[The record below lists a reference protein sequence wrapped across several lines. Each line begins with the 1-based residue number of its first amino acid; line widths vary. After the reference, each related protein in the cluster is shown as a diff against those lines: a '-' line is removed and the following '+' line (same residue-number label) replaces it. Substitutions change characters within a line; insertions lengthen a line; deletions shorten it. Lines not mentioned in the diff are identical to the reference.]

1 MASKDLEHISFSL
14 EKEIKKFEREKVK
27 QKELQKNLGVIYTPQ
42 KIADFMVR
50 QALKLYFS
58 DLLAIDQNSDFEKL
72 LSIIAKNQNIKN
84 NLINIIQALKILDPA
99 CGTGRFL
106 ISIAKNLLLIYKNL
120 YPDML
125 DYDIKRNIIKRNL
138 FGVDIELSA
147 IKISRLRLIKWLLSG
162 LQREDN
168 FKLQVDD
175 IEEIS
180 EKCGIVFNF
189 YNTDFLLDFNLSNFD
204 LIIGNPPYIENK
216 KIFDKNY
223 KKQLTDRFSA
233 AYRLYDLSIL
243 FIEKSLEV
251 LKQNKGI
258 LSFLTTNKFLA
269 ADYGVKIREMLVNKV
284 EIKEIIDLSSIPVF
298 QNIAAYPII
307 INLRNRTPKN
317 GPIILKKIRDL
328 HVMENEIST
337 ILDTFQQ
344 NSINLLPERV
354 IPLSKNLN
362 LVKYLY
368 KNYKPMAKVIPDL
381 KIVYRPYGFIN
392 WSENF
397 NHVSEKPAS
406 NRDLLLI
413 GTGNVGKF
421 HINFKKPI
429 RIAQRKLNICYFNYN
444 QIFEPKWNGLSVEK
458 LIFREIAKDLTFA
471 FDPGIFTNIT
481 GLYFIVIPSY
491 NINQMFSLML
501 VLNSD
506 LINLVF
512 KTLFGTLHMAGNYL
526 RINGSFIKRLPLP
539 KVLPTSISTLGKV
552 IQFLSQLKS
561 DFFELNRVDF
571 LNGIEISL
579 VEKVLTFYK
588 EISNSII
595 NGLYLSKE
603 NQSSDY
609 ENLFNS
615 IDNLPKFQL
624 KYFYPQFNLPKYRV
638 YTKSELSSIF
648 NSIYYAYIDSNNN
661 NCIKKQF
668 EQFSKLLS
676 V

>member
-258 LSFLTTNKFLA
+258 LSFLTT
-269 ADYGVKIREMLVNKV
+269 
-284 EIKEIIDLSSIPVF
+284 
-298 QNIAAYPII
+298 
-307 INLRNRTPKN
+307 
-317 GPIILKKIRDL
+317 
-328 HVMENEIST
+328 
-337 ILDTFQQ
+337 
-344 NSINLLPERV
+344 
-354 IPLSKNLN
+354 
-362 LVKYLY
+362 
-368 KNYKPMAKVIPDL
+368 
-381 KIVYRPYGFIN
+381 
-392 WSENF
+392 
-397 NHVSEKPAS
+397 
-406 NRDLLLI
+406 
-413 GTGNVGKF
+413 
-421 HINFKKPI
+421 
-429 RIAQRKLNICYFNYN
+429 
-444 QIFEPKWNGLSVEK
+444 
-458 LIFREIAKDLTFA
+458 
-471 FDPGIFTNIT
+471 
-481 GLYFIVIPSY
+481 
-491 NINQMFSLML
+491 
-501 VLNSD
+501 
-506 LINLVF
+506 
-512 KTLFGTLHMAGNYL
+512 
-526 RINGSFIKRLPLP
+526 
-539 KVLPTSISTLGKV
+539 
-552 IQFLSQLKS
+552 
-561 DFFELNRVDF
+561 
-571 LNGIEISL
+571 
-579 VEKVLTFYK
+579 
-588 EISNSII
+588 
-595 NGLYLSKE
+595 
-603 NQSSDY
+603 
-609 ENLFNS
+609 
-615 IDNLPKFQL
+615 
-624 KYFYPQFNLPKYRV
+624 
-638 YTKSELSSIF
+638 
-648 NSIYYAYIDSNNN
+648 
-661 NCIKKQF
+661 
-668 EQFSKLLS
+668 
-676 V
+676 